1 MSSFIKTYGGNLN
14 TMAHSGLAAVKRAE
28 AAGLSIGQIQQMAAD
43 QGVSFGSG
51 AQDYFRQKAQ
61 QAQQTGFTSQIN
73 ALTKSFQE
81 QMKQQQAMFAEAQR
95 RQEEKMRQMQQAALE
110 AQTRQAA
117 PEKTA
122 QVLGGAGKP
131 MVIRPGGSGRFSRP
145 ELQIKSMNVGI

>member
-1 MSSFIKTYGGNLN
+1 MSSFIKTYGGNTS
-14 TMAHSGLAAVKRAE
+14 TMAHSGLKAVKRAE
-28 AAGLSIGQIQQMAAD
+28 AAGLSIGQIQQMARD

-61 QAQQTGFTSQIN
+61 QAQQASFTSQIN
-73 ALTKSFQE
+73 ALTSSFQQ

-110 AQTRQAA
+110 AQTRQAV

-122 QVLGGAGKP
+122 QVLGGGKP
-131 MVIRPGGSGRFSRP
+131 MVIRPGGSSRFSRP